1 MSKITNQKIVE
12 FLYKNSWGTSFL
24 SLGIFFY
31 FSFFHQ
37 VLSEFRSELFLIYFF
52 LIYLMTFLFRR
63 FIGRVYDEVVVAYKP
78 TKIYHNYFKKQVLLF
93 LFAILVIVGYFH
105 FMKMLPRGYEGLGIL
120 IHVLLFI
127 GFPIIVLIYALPKL
141 YSANKAKAGLNFF
154 IKIILTKSQLIV
166 YYTHQRIAK
175 YNLNQLEFDWQKK

>member
-1 MSKITNQKIVE
+1 
-12 FLYKNSWGTSFL
+12 
-24 SLGIFFY
+24 
-31 FSFFHQ
+31 
-37 VLSEFRSELFLIYFF
+37 
-52 LIYLMTFLFRR
+52 MTFLFRR